1 MTSARPRLRRAL
13 VFTTAIFALLVVG
26 AIAFARGWYVTR
38 RTPAELSALLRPHDT
53 LLKPDGDG
61 PFPAVIMM
69 DGCGGVHAATRAWN
83 RWFRDQ
89 GFVSVLVDSHAAR
102 GLENKWPQ
110 ICRGQRLWGRERAG
124 DVLVTLHDLQKLP
137 YVDPKRIVLAGWSH
151 GAWTILDLLALDP
164 PARLPTSLSD
174 AGGNLDGIAGVVL
187 MYPYCGFASLARDRV
202 RLDVPTVMLMAGA
215 DTIVPTPACLEMA
228 ERWRKEGKDLTT
240 HVYDRL
246 DHAFD
251 QTDLGPRLPHVPW
264 ADEDAH
270 RRVAALLERVKL
282 KK

>member
-1 MTSARPRLRRAL
+1 
-13 VFTTAIFALLVVG
+13 
-26 AIAFARGWYVTR
+26 
-38 RTPAELSALLRPHDT
+38 
-53 LLKPDGDG
+53 
-61 PFPAVIMM
+61 
-69 DGCGGVHAATRAWN
+69 
-83 RWFRDQ
+83 
-89 GFVSVLVDSHAAR
+89 
-102 GLENKWPQ
+102 
-110 ICRGQRLWGRERAG
+110 
-124 DVLVTLHDLQKLP
+124 
-137 YVDPKRIVLAGWSH
+137 
-151 GAWTILDLLALDP
+151 
-164 PARLPTSLSD
+164 
-174 AGGNLDGIAGVVL
+174 